1 MSAAVETRDLEAF
14 VVDGRSASRG
24 RTRVEGIIGVSLL
37 ALILFSVTVVRIF
50 HVGEP
55 NAPDLGAAFS
65 APSVGHPFGTDS
77 LGRDV
82 LLRTLYAGWID
93 IGVSLL
99 ATATAVLVGL
109 FIGVVAAYKG
119 GAVDSVLMRVT
130 DAMIAFPFLIL
141 GFAIVTITGPGALIG
156 LYFALVAKGWPAYA
170 RISRGETLVVRE
182 QDYVHA
188 ARTLGLGPLRILVR
202 HVVPNVVRPCLVLS
216 FADLIVNILIITT
229 LSYLGLGIQ
238 PPTAEW
244 GAIIA
249 EGQTYIFTAWWIS
262 TLPGIFVVLFGV
274 SISFVGEALGRVE
287 GSLLGAVGSRG

>member
-1 MSAAVETRDLEAF
+1 MSAVLEARDLEAA
-14 VVDGRSASRG
+14 VVDRTSAPRSRA
-24 RTRVEGIIGVSLL
+24 RVEGIIGITLL
-37 ALILFSVTVVRIF
+37 AAILLGVTMVRIF
-50 HVGEP
+50 QIGDP
-55 NAPDLGAAFS
+55 NAPNLGEVFAS
-65 APSVGHPFGTDS
+65 PSLEHPFGTDS

-82 LLRTLYAGWID
+82 FLRTLYAGWID

-99 ATATAVLVGL
+99 ATATAVVIGL
-109 FIGVVAAYKG
+109 TIGVVAAYKR
-119 GAVDSVLMRVT
+119 GAVDSVLMRIT

-188 ARTLGLGPLRILVR
+188 ARTLGLGPVRILVR
-202 HVVPNVVRPCLVLS
+202 HVVPNVVRPCLVFS
-216 FADLIVNILIITT
+216 FADLIVNILLITT

-274 SISFVGEALGRVE
+274 SVSFLGEALGRVE
-287 GSLLGAVGSRG
+287 GSWLGAAGGRG